1 MFDLST
7 VNEFIFHPKCSSE
20 VFAISAFFVYG
31 YFMRV
36 PVTKDMFSRCA
47 KETHNVPLGLIGVR
61 SLFVILVKQRV
72 FALQKIQLCYF

>member
-7 VNEFIFHPKCSSE
+7 VNECIFRPKFSSE
-20 VFAISAFFVYG
+20 VFAISAYFVFG

-47 KETHNVPLGLIGVR
+47 KETHSVPLGLIGVR
-61 SLFVILVKQRV
+61 SLFVILVKQHV
-72 FALQKIQLCYF
+72 FITRLESSTK